1 MRAGLRLTVLL
12 ASVTALMTVG
22 LTAGA
27 DHAKRPDTKN
37 IDARG
42 HSEQTGT
49 FTAPDGQRTTNSDL
63 AFQGSLAY
71 QGNYDGFRVIDTS
84 DPDSPELLSFPKCN
98 GDQGDVV
105 VWDDILVR
113 SWNTARDRV
122 RDCDGEPVLVG
133 FEGVHLFD
141 ISDPANPS
149 VIDVDGPHL
158 GLELECGSHTVTV
171 AGVDEG
177 SLIVYSNNSSSSGC
191 AEEEDIEDD
200 DERRARDDELGDFM
214 DVIAIPLADPAAASV
229 INRVE
234 LAGPQADIRTGCHD
248 AGVHLPTNKAVGACN
263 DTIDVWDITD
273 PRNPV
278 LENTITEPGVGEGG
292 RWHSGAFSDD
302 GSVILA
308 GWEPGGGAQAQ
319 CQAQD
324 PDVTKSMFFYD
335 TDTGEKL
342 GQWVLP
348 RPQSGSQNCT
358 IHNYNVVQGADR
370 DIVVSGNYQAGTWV
384 TDFSDPANPEAVA
397 WSDPKTLGPGP
408 FCSQTNPPGC
418 QLGGA
423 WSSYWYNDV
432 IYESDITRGLN
443 LFTLND
449 ATFAGSDTL
458 TRLNPQTQ
466 E

>member
-1 MRAGLRLTVLL
+1 MRAPFRLTVLL
-12 ASVTALMTVG
+12 VSVTALMTVG
-22 LTAGA
+22 LSASA
-27 DHAKRPDTKN
+27 DHAKRPSTKN

-42 HSEQTGT
+42 HSQQTGT
-49 FTAPDGQRTTNSDL
+49 FTDPDGQRTTNSDL
-63 AFQGSLAY
+63 AFQDNLAY
-71 QGNYDGFRVIDTS
+71 QGNYDGFRVIDIS
-84 DPDSPELLSFPKCN
+84 DPDNPELLSFPKCN

-105 VWDDILVR
+105 VWDGILVR
-113 SWNTARDRV
+113 SWNTARDQARN
-122 RDCDGEPVLVG
+122 CDAQPVLAG

-149 VIDVDGPHL
+149 VIDVDGEHL
-158 GLELECGSHTVTV
+158 GLELECGSHTATA
-171 AGVDEG
+171 AGVDG
-177 SLIVYSNNSSSSGC
+177 GDLIVYSNNSSSSGC
-191 AEEEDIEDD
+191 AAEEEIEDA

-214 DVIAIPLADPAAASV
+214 DVIAIPLNEPEGAHV

-234 LAGPQADIRTGCHD
+234 LAGPQGNIRTGCHD
-248 AGVHLPTNKAVGACN
+248 VGVHLPTRRAVGACN
-263 DTIDVWDITD
+263 DTMNVWDITD
-273 PRNPV
+273 PRDPV
-278 LENTITEPGVGEGG
+278 LMDTITEPEVGAGG

-302 GSVILA
+302 GAVILA
-308 GWEPGGGAQAQ
+308 GWEPGGGAQAE

-324 PDVTKSMFFYD
+324 SDAKKSMFFYD
-335 TDTGEKL
+335 ATTGEKL

-348 RPQSGSQNCT
+348 RVQTGSENCT

-370 DIVVSGNYQAGTWV
+370 DIVVSGHYQAGTWV
-384 TDFSDPANPEAVA
+384 TDFSDPANPKTVA

-432 IYESDITRGLN
+432 IYESDITTGLN

-449 ATFAGSDTL
+449 DTFAGSDTL
-458 TRLNPQTQ
+458 SRLNPQTQ